1 MFNSKKRFD
10 LLDTVSAVSDRSRSN
25 LTGWLS
31 RLQLLAY
38 MNAQNTFFHQGS
50 DMCEDLEVFIK
61 EVATQV

>member
-1 MFNSKKRFD
+1 MYTMVGHF
-10 LLDTVSAVSDRSRSN
+10 VS
-25 LTGWLS
+25 
-31 RLQLLAY
+31 LQLLAY